1 MKALSV
7 RQPWAWL
14 IVHRYKDVENRVW
27 YTTYRGP
34 VLIHASKGLTRR
46 EYDECAL
53 FMARVAGP
61 PPSPALAHIILPGFG
76 QLERG
81 GIVGRANIVDCV
93 EWSASPWF
101 VGPFGF
107 VLGEREA
114 LPFRECKG
122 ALGLFEVQVAAP
134 RANAE

>member
-1 MKALSV
+1 MDANLKALSV

-14 IVHRYKDVENRVW
+14 IVHGYKDVENRVW
-27 YTTYRGP
+27 STAYRGP

-46 EYDECAL
+46 EYDECTL
-53 FMARVAGP
+53 FMAHRP
-61 PPSPALAHIILPGFG
+61 ELAHIILPGFG

-81 GIVGRANIVDCV
+81 GIVGRANVLDCV

-101 VGPFGF
+101 VGPYGF
-107 VLGEREA
+107 VLGERAA

-122 ALGLFEVQVAAP
+122 ALGLFQVQS
-134 RANAE
+134 AE